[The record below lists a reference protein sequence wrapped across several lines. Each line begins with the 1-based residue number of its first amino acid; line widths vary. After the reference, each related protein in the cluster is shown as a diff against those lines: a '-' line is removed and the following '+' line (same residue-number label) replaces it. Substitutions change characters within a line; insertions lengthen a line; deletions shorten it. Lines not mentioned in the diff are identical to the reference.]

1 VTSLEG
7 ANQKRKRI
15 SAETPST
22 HGPDGPARKALACR
36 EGRSAGRLG
45 QRPSGPV
52 RPAGS
57 KARSE

>member
-7 ANQKRKRI
+7 ANRKRKRI

-36 EGRSAGRLG
+36 EGRSAGRAG
-45 QRPSGPV
+45 QK
-52 RPAGS
+52 AKWAS
-57 KARSE
+57 KASWVESEK